1 MSMHIY
7 FREFHDKATSTEDL
21 ECVVPETETQVIF
34 QTPIRDCEEQEKS
47 VVSVSSGGSNTS
59 LETGYEPDPDCP
71 EGVIPQTQPCWRSG
85 IHYTQLGLRRV

>member
-1 MSMHIY
+1 M
-7 FREFHDKATSTEDL
+7 
-21 ECVVPETETQVIF
+21 PETETQVIF

-71 EGVIPQTQPCWRSG
+71 EGVIPQTQPCWKRG
-85 IHYTQLGLRRV
+85 IHYTPLGLRRVYRKKRKLGFDTVAGDETDKQ